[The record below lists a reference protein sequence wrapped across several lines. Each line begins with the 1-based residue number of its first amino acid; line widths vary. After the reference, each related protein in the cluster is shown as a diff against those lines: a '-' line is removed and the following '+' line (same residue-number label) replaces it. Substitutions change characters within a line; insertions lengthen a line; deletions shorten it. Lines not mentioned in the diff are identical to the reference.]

1 MKFLTRTEKDEVEL
15 NISEIYS
22 EKTIALYLCSAGG
35 GGTEVLLTPDEAT
48 ILARELNK
56 LVCDI
61 TVKVEALK

>member
-1 MKFLTRTEKDEVEL
+1 MKFLTQIERDEIEV
-15 NISEIYS
+15 SVSDTYS
-22 EKTIALYLCSAGG
+22 EKAIALFLLSSGG

-61 TVKVEALK
+61 TVKVEAL